1 MQYVD
6 VKIHDKVATILL
18 DRPAA
23 CNALSPGLTA
33 DLMTALAD
41 VHQERRVRAV
51 VLAGS
56 GNHFCAGM
64 DLKVM
69 AEIAALPE
77 SEAHQQWFTLWTDM
91 TRLLEEILRFPKPVI
106 AAVDGSAIGGGFA
119 LALAADCIVASQR
132 ASFAVPAA
140 RRGIASGAVAALIA
154 FRLNGAVAA
163 RMLLTG
169 QPMTADEAHRLGL
182 CPPPVPSDQI
192 WVAANE
198 LATETTHGPREAVQ
212 AIKRQLNED
221 VGENLLTQL
230 ATGAASSAT
239 SCTTEP
245 AIEAITRAM
254 NSLGSTARQSDAAE

>member
-1 MQYVD
+1 LQYVD
-6 VKIHDKVATILL
+6 VKIHDNIATILL

-23 CNALSPGLTA
+23 CNALNPRLTA
-33 DLMTALAD
+33 DLMTALSD
-41 VHQERRVRAV
+41 VHQEKRIRAV

-56 GNHFCAGM
+56 GDHFCAGM

-69 AEIAALPE
+69 AEIASMPE
-77 SEAHQQWFTLWTDM
+77 AEAQSQWYTLWTDM

-106 AAVDGSAIGGGFA
+106 AAVDGAAIGGGFA
-119 LALAADCIVASQR
+119 LALAADCVVASER
-132 ASFAVPAA
+132 ATFAVPAA

-154 FRLNGAVAA
+154 FRLSGAVAA

-169 QPMTADEAHRLGL
+169 QPIDAAEAHRLGL
-182 CPPPVPSDQI
+182 CPPPVASDQI
-192 WVAANE
+192 WVAATE
-198 LATETTHGPREAVQ
+198 LAGDTTRGPREAVQ

-230 ATGAASSAT
+230 AAGAASSAT

-245 AIEAITRAM
+245 AIEAIKKGFR
-254 NSLGSTARQSDAAE
+254 SLESGNGE